1 MVFDASQIPSA
12 VIEHFSEGWQK
23 EEHDAIVG
31 FFMVGGKVPCRR
43 VLRTQARLK
52 FGSESGGVASSTR

>member
-1 MVFDASQIPSA
+1 MIFEASQIPSA
-12 VIEHFSEGWQK
+12 VIEHRSSGWQK

-43 VLRTQARLK
+43 VSEAQARLK
-52 FGSESGGVASSTR
+52 FGFRSGGVASTTR

>member
-12 VIEHFSEGWQK
+12 VMEHFSAGWQK

-31 FFMVGGKVPCRR
+31 FFMVGRGKSPAAGCSE
-43 VLRTQARLK
+43 LK
-52 FGSESGGVASSTR
+52 QG